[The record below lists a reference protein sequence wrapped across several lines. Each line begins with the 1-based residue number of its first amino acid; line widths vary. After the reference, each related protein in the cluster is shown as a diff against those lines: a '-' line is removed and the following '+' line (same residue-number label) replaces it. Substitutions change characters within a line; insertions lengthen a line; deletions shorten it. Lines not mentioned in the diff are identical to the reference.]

1 MPNEEFAGR
10 TVLVTAGA
18 SGIGLAIARSFS
30 EAGANVAICDVSAV
44 AVESAAREL
53 PMARMF
59 QLDVSDLTAVA
70 EMISATAAEFG
81 GIQVL
86 VNNAGIP
93 GPIGDIETIKPDA
106 WAHCFAVNVQ
116 GAFHT
121 IREVVPL
128 MRRSG
133 HGVIINIS
141 TASTLTCPTG
151 RSPYVASKWALEGL
165 TRSAA
170 RELGPANIRV
180 NAIRPGFMDTPR
192 MTGFLKKAAE
202 ERDLPLEVVEQEAL
216 GYISMRAK
224 VQPEEIGA
232 MALFLAS
239 DAARHVSG
247 QIVGV
252 CGNAEWE

>member
-1 MPNEEFAGR
+1 MANEEFTGR
-10 TVLVTAGA
+10 TVVVTAGA
-18 SGIGLAIARSFS
+18 SGIGLAIAHSFA
-30 EAGANVAICDVSAV
+30 EVGANVAICDVSA
-44 AVESAAREL
+44 AALESAAREL
-53 PMARMF
+53 PKVRPF
-59 QLDVSDLTAVA
+59 QVDVSDFAAVSM
-70 EMISATAAEFG
+70 MISATAEEFG
-81 GIQVL
+81 SIDAL
-86 VNNAGIP
+86 ITNAGIP
-93 GPIGDIETIKPDA
+93 GPIGGIESIEPDA

-121 IREVVPL
+121 IREVAPL

-133 HGVIINIS
+133 QGAIINIS
-141 TASTLTCPTG
+141 TASTLTCPSG

-180 NAIRPGFMDTPR
+180 NAIRPGFMNTPR
-192 MTGFLKKAAE
+192 MTGFLKTAAE
-202 ERDLPLEVVEQEAL
+202 ARGVPLEEVEREAL

-224 VQPEEIGA
+224 VQPEEIGT